1 MAVLFD
7 AMVMMRL
14 RLYLNASADNGA
26 RTKRLLCVL
35 WYGGT
40 REQINPISTHDFTQF
55 SVGKPTLRQGLCNT
69 GKVTIISK
77 PAQAIGPTG
86 VV

>member
-55 SVGKPTLRQGLCNT
+55 RVGKPTLGEGCCDA
-69 GKVTIISK
+69 GEISIISK
-77 PAQAIGPTG
+77 PAETLGPACVG
-86 VV
+86 